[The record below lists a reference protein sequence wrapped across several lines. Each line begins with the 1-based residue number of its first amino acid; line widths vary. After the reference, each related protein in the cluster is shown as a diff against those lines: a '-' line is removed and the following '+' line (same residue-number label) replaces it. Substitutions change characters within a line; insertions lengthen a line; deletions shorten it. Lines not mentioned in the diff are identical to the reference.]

1 MSGYFLW
8 NLAPVV
14 LYDESFEST
23 MNAFQ
28 PSRPPLETPEPR
40 KSRRVRP
47 RRRSRPYKALA
58 LETTA
63 KLAVNLTFSAAA
75 IGALVQ
81 LLPYHLSVQAKL
93 QEVREETK
101 QTQVRVLRL
110 QNDFNKSFDPQQAKT
125 IMQQESYRVDP
136 LRRPVVLPDKANPDS
151 DGD

>member
-1 MSGYFLW
+1 
-8 NLAPVV
+8 
-14 LYDESFEST
+14 

-28 PSRPPLETPEPR
+28 PSRSPLETPEPR
-40 KSRRVRP
+40 KSTRRVRHH
-47 RRRSRPYKALA
+47 RRSRPYKALV

-63 KLAVNLTFSAAA
+63 KLAVNITLSAAA

-101 QTQVRVLRL
+101 QTQDRVLRL

-125 IMQQESYRVDP
+125 IMQQYSDRVDP
-136 LRRPVVLPDKANPDS
+136 SRRQIVFPEKANTDS
-151 DGD
+151 DID